1 MAFYKDYFGI
11 RPDYAPCMTLADINK
26 TPDTWL
32 GFYPHDSF
40 VEILRELLKNLEG
53 GNKTLWITGAYGT
66 GKSHAS
72 LVLQKLFTDDEARV
86 LKWLALRKAQ
96 IPEPVRK
103 ALLARRGE
111 KVLVVYDV
119 NADGVDA
126 KNQFLM
132 RLQRSI
138 TKALEAGGHTIP
150 LKGKL
155 DEVIERIRQDE
166 PHFFVE
172 RDAMQARLSHLNA
185 GIKTADALEKKLRD
199 ANQEAGLVSD
209 AMRVLVARHIYLD
222 LSADDFLAWVDAS
235 LEANRLSQL
244 VYIWDEFSS
253 FMERNRSELKTL
265 EQLAE
270 AAQQGRFFFVPVTH
284 TDISSYVAS
293 GSESAKKANNRF
305 TFKRLD
311 LPNETAL
318 KLAAD
323 AFVVKPEKAA
333 EWTQERDVLWHSVNG
348 VAENYMVVNKAG
360 IDATDFKGIL
370 PLHPMAAFL
379 LKHLSVVVGA
389 NQRSMF
395 EFLNGEEFK
404 AFIDKGGLDESGHQ
418 FLTLDHLWRYF
429 VERDD
434 LGTGQA
440 VQEARADYAR
450 REQDL
455 QPDERRVFKAVLLFS
470 LIEQMQ
476 GAGHPLLSA
485 TVENITRSFEGDGAL
500 TGVDMILRN
509 LEQKHCFTIV
519 NSRCE
524 RFRDRTDTEE
534 IAKIKDKLKDK
545 FDELVLNDT
554 ETGLVKKL
562 KGVNHGGRFDVRTA
576 GVGGLSA
583 SSIAK
588 LESFGDKGNRVLVQ
602 FILARDEQEQ
612 LRIPDKV
619 KELVKHFKD
628 HRMLF
633 VTLPEVSFCRDNA
646 KAWEEFT
653 ENYAHYELEKKAGGS
668 TGKRLYEKLVS
679 NTKAAWYSKVTSAAK
694 LIVYKPNP
702 NGEPFVEEVTWGQLN
717 KDWLT
722 AYAKQTFKAYTDDLC
737 GFYMNAFGL
746 LNGLQSWALAGMD
759 FDRFVVNNPK
769 SYGSQK
775 AVVATWQK
783 SGITGEDT
791 WFDANPNHPLTQL
804 RDKCKAWNN
813 NTVGA
818 GNPCSIRK
826 LYIDL
831 QRPPFGLMGVPHS
844 AFVLGFVL
852 KTWLTGKRNLQ
863 WTDGVT
869 SKALDAT
876 TLAEII
882 DAVVRDDGAN
892 SIKNEKLICRL
903 SKEEKAFIDQSSVI
917 FGSSQLADGTVEA
930 ALNAVGTRLE
940 QISQRVP
947 LWVLP
952 EYIQAQAEPSA
963 EAMGKVIDALCAASS
978 ISSKGDTETRGNK
991 LKEIGEILLATPGL
1005 AEAMSKYMTPVVFEE
1020 AFQQYVDS
1028 VKPELKAAAERMDDS
1043 AYNYC
1048 KAVKNRFAATS
1059 GWLWKR
1065 GDAESVLEE
1074 VYRQTLCAE
1083 HIRGLAGLS
1092 GYMSFDDA
1100 LYSLRSAVLSE
1111 NKVPT
1116 EFWAK
1121 KYPALQ
1127 RFFELLN
1134 RASLSGE
1141 DVKVFEEVLV
1151 QQGRV
1156 IREVF
1161 FSVSQTRQLEAM
1173 QEIFGD
1179 IWPRTIAEGRELY
1192 NAFPSN
1198 SARADEQ
1205 SFKAQG
1211 RGKIEEYSRTL
1222 VSKQVAVLWR
1232 ERTGTESPVEWSRK
1246 HALPAECLLAVD
1258 DAKGIVDAVANPE
1271 GVSAERLQAVHDVL
1285 NKDGAFVD
1293 VATAGEKFLKRVLPK
1308 RYQKIGFSVGELSDW
1323 LSKKLGD
1330 APGRWLA
1337 DGGHSEAVE
1346 AFVKQGYDN
1355 RARKQAVDKVNK
1367 LPDAEAKILLL
1378 KMIDQIP
1385 DVGLSVL
1392 E

>member
-26 TPDTWL
+26 TPETWL

-72 LVLQKLFTDDEARV
+72 LVLQKLFMDDEARV

-96 IPEPVRK
+96 IPEPVCK
-103 ALLARRGE
+103 GLLARRRE
-111 KVLVVYDV
+111 NALVVYDV

-132 RLQRSI
+132 RLQRGI

-166 PHFFVE
+166 PHFFAE

-222 LSADDFLAWVDAS
+222 LSAEDFLAWVDAS
-235 LEANRLSQL
+235 LNANGLSKL

-284 TDISSYVAS
+284 TDISSYVAA

-323 AFVVKPEKAA
+323 AFVVKPEKAT

-348 VAENYMVVNKAG
+348 VAENYMVVNKVG
-360 IDATDFKGIL
+360 IDAADFKGIL

-404 AFIDKGGLDESGHQ
+404 SFIERGGLDVSGHQ
-418 FLTLDHLWRYF
+418 FLTVDHLWRYF

-440 VQEARADYAR
+440 VQEARGEYAR

-455 QPDERRVFKAVLLFS
+455 QPDERRVFKAVLLFG

-476 GAGHPLLSA
+476 GTGHPLLSV
-485 TVENITRSFEGDGAL
+485 TVENIQRSFEGDGAL
-500 TGVDMILRN
+500 QGMDAILRN
-509 LEQKHCFTIV
+509 LEQKHCFAIV
-519 NSRCE
+519 NGRCE
-524 RFRDRTDTEE
+524 RFRDRSDSKEIEEKKAALDGKFGDLVLKDTEVE
-534 IAKIKDKLKDK
+534 LAKQ
-545 FDELVLNDT
+545 
-554 ETGLVKKL
+554 L
-562 KGVNHGGRFDVRTA
+562 KGVNYGGRFDVRT
-576 GVGGLSA
+576 VGINGLSA

-588 LESFGDKGNRVLVQ
+588 RESFGDNGNRVLVQ

-612 LRIPDKV
+612 LRIPEKV
-619 KELVKHFKD
+619 KELAKQFKD

-633 VTLPEVSFCRDNA
+633 VTLPGVSFCRDNA
-646 KAWEEFT
+646 KAWDEFT
-653 ENYAHYELEKKAGGS
+653 ENSARLALASDSASKKVFE
-668 TGKRLYEKLVS
+668 TQVS
-679 NTKAAWYSKVTSAAK
+679 GAKAAWYSKVTSAAK
-694 LIVYKPNP
+694 LIVYKPNI
-702 NGEPFVEEVTWGQLN
+702 NGEPFVEEVTWGQLK
-717 KDWLT
+717 KDSLT
-722 AYAKQTFKAYTDDLC
+722 GYAKQAFKAYTDDLC
-737 GFYMNAFGL
+737 GFNISAFGQL
-746 LNGLQSWALAGMD
+746 THLQSWALAGME
-759 FDRFVVNNPK
+759 FDKFAKSGQWKTVVT
-769 SYGSQK
+769 
-775 AVVATWQK
+775 TWQN
-783 SGITGEDT
+783 SGVSGEEA

-804 RDKCKAWNN
+804 RDFCKKRQDT
-813 NTVGA
+813 TVGA
-818 GNPCSIRK
+818 GNPCSLRK

-831 QRPPFGLMGVPHS
+831 QRPPFGLLGVPHS

-852 KTWLTGKRNLQ
+852 KTWLSGQRKLQ
-863 WTDGVT
+863 WTDNVT
-869 SKALDAT
+869 SKALDSVA
-876 TLAEII
+876 LAEII
-882 DAVVRDDGAN
+882 EAVVKDDGAN
-892 SIKNEKLICRL
+892 AIRNEKLICRL
-903 SKEEKAFIDQSSVI
+903 SKEEKAFIEQSSVI
-917 FGSSQLADGTVEA
+917 FGSSPLADGTVEA

-963 EAMGKVIDALCAASS
+963 EAMGKVIDALCAANS

-991 LKEIGEILLATPGL
+991 VKEIGEILLSTPGL
-1005 AEAMSKYMTPVVFEE
+1005 AEAMNKYMAPLVFEE
-1020 AFQQYVDS
+1020 AFQRYVDS
-1028 VKPELKAAAERMDDS
+1028 AKPELKAVAERMGGS
-1043 AYNYC
+1043 SQIYC
-1048 KAVKNRFAATS
+1048 RSVKNRFAAAS

-1065 GDAESVLEE
+1065 VDAESVLEE
-1074 VYRQTLCAE
+1074 VFRQTLCAE
-1083 HIRGLAGLS
+1083 HIRGLAGS
-1092 GYMSFDDA
+1092 SSYMSFDDA
-1100 LYSLRSAVLSE
+1100 LYCLRNAVLSE

-1121 KYPALQ
+1121 KHPALQ
-1127 RFFELLN
+1127 RFFELLS
-1134 RASLSGE
+1134 RSSLSGE
-1141 DVKVFEEVLV
+1141 DVKAFEEILE
-1151 QQGRV
+1151 QQGRI
-1156 IREVF
+1156 IREMF
-1161 FSVSQTRQLEAM
+1161 FDVAQARQMDAM
-1173 QEIFGD
+1173 REIFGD
-1179 IWPRTIAEGRELY
+1179 IWPMAIAEGRVLY
-1192 NAFPSN
+1192 NAFPPDTS
-1198 SARADEQ
+1198 RANEQ

-1211 RGKIEEYSRTL
+1211 RVKIEEYSRTL
-1222 VSKQVAVLWR
+1222 VSKLLAALWR
-1232 ERTGTESPVEWSRK
+1232 ERTGTESPDEWSRK
-1246 HALPAECLLAVD
+1246 HALPAECVLAVD
-1258 DAKGIVDAVANPE
+1258 DAKGFVDAVMRPG
-1271 GVSAERLQAVHDVL
+1271 GVSAERLQSVHDEL
-1285 NKDGAFVD
+1285 EKEDAFVD
-1293 VATAGEKFLKRVLPK
+1293 VATAGEKFLKRVLPA

-1323 LSKKLGD
+1323 LYKKLGD
-1330 APGRWLA
+1330 APGRWLT
-1337 DGGHSEAVE
+1337 DGGLRDTVE
-1346 AFVKQGYDN
+1346 EFVKQGYEN
-1355 RARKQAVDKVNK
+1355 HTRKKATDKVNM
-1367 LPDAEAKILLL
+1367 LPDVEAKRLLL

>member
-26 TPDTWL
+26 TPETWL

-40 VEILRELLKNLEG
+40 VAILREVLKSLEG

-72 LVLQKLFTDDEARV
+72 LVLQKLFTDDEVRV

-103 ALLARRGE
+103 GLLARRGE
-111 KVLVVYDV
+111 KALVVYDV

-132 RLQRSI
+132 RLQRGI
-138 TKALEAGGHTIP
+138 TKALEAGGHSIP

-166 PHFFVE
+166 PHFFAK
-172 RDAMQARLSHLNA
+172 RDAIQARLSHLHA
-185 GIKTADALEKKLRD
+185 GIKTADALDKKLRD
-199 ANQEAGLVSD
+199 TNLEAGLVSD

-222 LSADDFLAWVDAS
+222 LSAEDFLAWVDAS
-235 LEANRLSQL
+235 LKANGLSKL

-253 FMERNRSELKTL
+253 FMERNRAELKTL

-270 AAQQGRFFFVPVTH
+270 AAQQGRFYFVPVTH
-284 TDISSYVAS
+284 TDISSYVAA

-305 TFKRLD
+305 KFKRLD

-323 AFVVKPEKAA
+323 AFVVKQEKAT
-333 EWTQERDVLWHSVNG
+333 EWTQERDELWHSVNG

-360 IDATDFKGIL
+360 IDAADFKGVL
-370 PLHPMAAFL
+370 PMHPMAAFL
-379 LKHLSVVVGA
+379 LKHLSVAVGA

-404 AFIDKGGLDESGHQ
+404 AFIDKGGLEVSGHQ
-418 FLTLDHLWRYF
+418 FLTVDHLWRYF

-440 VQEARADYAR
+440 VQEVRVEYSR

-455 QPDERRVFKAVLLFS
+455 QPDERRVFKAVLLFG

-476 GAGHPLLSA
+476 GTGHPLLSA
-485 TVENITRSFEGDGAL
+485 TVENIRRSFEGDGAL
-500 TGVDMILRN
+500 QGVDVILRN
-509 LEQKHCFTIV
+509 MEQKHCFAIV
-519 NSRCE
+519 NGRCE
-524 RFRDRTDTEE
+524 RFRDRSDTKEIEE
-534 IAKIKDKLKDK
+534 KKAALDGK
-545 FDELVLNDT
+545 FGDLVLKDT
-554 ETGLVKKL
+554 ETELVKQL
-562 KGVNHGGRFDVRTA
+562 KGVNYGGRFDVRAT

-583 SSIAK
+583 SSIARR
-588 LESFGDKGNRVLVQ
+588 ESFSEIGNRVLVQ

-619 KELVKHFKD
+619 RELAKQLKD

-633 VTLPEVSFCRDNA
+633 VTLPDVSFCRDNA

-653 ENYAHYELEKKAGGS
+653 ENSARLALAS
-668 TGKRLYEKLVS
+668 DSASKRVFETQVS
-679 NTKAAWYSKVTSAAK
+679 SAKAAWHSKVMSATK

-702 NGEPFVEEVTWGQLN
+702 NGEPFTEEVTWGQL
-717 KDWLT
+717 KRDWLT
-722 AYAKQTFKAYTDDLC
+722 GYAKQTFEAYTDDLC
-737 GFYMNAFGL
+737 GFNISAFAAPTA
-746 LNGLQSWALAGMD
+746 LQRWALAGME
-759 FDRFVVNNPK
+759 FDKFSKPGAWKTVVT
-769 SYGSQK
+769 
-775 AVVATWQK
+775 TWQK
-783 SGITGEDT
+783 NGVTGEDA

-804 RDKCKAWNN
+804 RDFCKNRQD

-831 QRPPFGLMGVPHS
+831 QRPPFGLLCVPHS

-852 KTWLTGKRNLQ
+852 KTWLTGQRKLQ

-876 TLAEII
+876 ALGEII
-882 DAVVRDDGAN
+882 EAVVKDDGAN
-892 SIKNEKLICRL
+892 AIRNEKLICRL
-903 SKEEKAFIDQSSVI
+903 SKDEKAFIEQSSVI
-917 FGSSQLADGTVEA
+917 FGNSPLADGTVEA

-952 EYIQAQAEPSA
+952 EHICAQADPSA
-963 EAMGKVIDALCAASS
+963 EAMGKVIDTLCAANS

-991 LKEIGEILLATPGL
+991 VKEIGEILLATPGL
-1005 AEAMSKYMTPVVFEE
+1005 AEAMAKYMTPVVFEE
-1020 AFQQYVDS
+1020 AFQRYVDS
-1028 VKPELKAAAERMDDS
+1028 AKPELKVAAVRMGDS
-1043 AYNYC
+1043 SHIYC
-1048 KAVKNRFAATS
+1048 RAVKNRFAATS

-1065 GDAESVLEE
+1065 GDADSVLEE

-1083 HIRGLAGLS
+1083 HIRGLAGS
-1092 GYMSFDDA
+1092 TGYMSFDDA
-1100 LYSLRSAVLSE
+1100 MNRLRNAVLDE

-1116 EFWAK
+1116 EFWTRK
-1121 KYPALQ
+1121 HPALQ
-1127 RFFELLN
+1127 RFFELLS
-1134 RASLSGE
+1134 RPSLSGE
-1141 DVKVFEEVLV
+1141 DVKAFEEILE
-1151 QQGRV
+1151 QQDGV

-1161 FSVSQTRQLEAM
+1161 FDAAQALQLGAM
-1173 QEIFGD
+1173 REIFGE
-1179 IWPRTIAEGRELY
+1179 IWPMASAEGRELY
-1192 NAFPSN
+1192 NAFPSDF
-1198 SARADEQ
+1198 ARADEQ

-1222 VSKQVAVLWR
+1222 LSKRVAALWR
-1232 ERTGTESPVEWSRK
+1232 ERTGTESPAEWGLK
-1246 HALPAECLLAVD
+1246 HALPAESILVVD
-1258 DAKGIVDAVANPE
+1258 DAKGIVDAVTNPGE
-1271 GVSAERLQAVHDVL
+1271 MSAERLQTVYDVL
-1285 NKDGAFVD
+1285 EKDGVFLDVD
-1293 VATAGEKFLKRVLPK
+1293 TASEKFLKRVLPA
-1308 RYQKIGFSVGELSDW
+1308 RYRKIGFSVGELSDW
-1323 LSKKLGD
+1323 LRNKLGD
-1330 APGRWLA
+1330 ATGRWLT
-1337 DGGHSEAVE
+1337 DSRLREVIE

-1355 RARKQAVDKVNK
+1355 HTRKQAAEKVK
-1367 LPDAEAKILLL
+1367 VLSDAEAKVLLL
-1378 KMIDQIP
+1378 KLIDQIP

>member
-72 LVLQKLFTDDEARV
+72 LVLQKLFMDDETRV
-86 LKWLALRKAQ
+86 QKWLELRKAQ
-96 IPEPVRK
+96 IPEPVCMG
-103 ALLARRGE
+103 LLARRRE
-111 KVLVVYDV
+111 NALVVYDV

-132 RLQRSI
+132 RLQRGI

-166 PHFFVE
+166 IHFFAE

-222 LSADDFLAWVDAS
+222 LSAEDFIAWVDAS
-235 LEANRLSQL
+235 LKANGLSKL

-270 AAQQGRFFFVPVTH
+270 AAQQGRFYFVPVTH
-284 TDISSYVAS
+284 TDISSYVAA

-323 AFVVKPEKAA
+323 AFVVKPEKAT

-404 AFIDKGGLDESGHQ
+404 AFIEKGGLDVSGHQ
-418 FLTLDHLWRYF
+418 FLTVDHLWRYF

-440 VQEARADYAR
+440 VQEARGEYAR

-455 QPDERRVFKAVLLFS
+455 QPDERRVFKAVLLFG

-476 GAGHPLLSA
+476 GTGHPLLSV
-485 TVENITRSFEGDGAL
+485 TVENIQRSFEGDGAL
-500 TGVDMILRN
+500 QGMDAILRN
-509 LEQKHCFTIV
+509 LEQKHCFAIV
-519 NSRCE
+519 NGRCE
-524 RFRDRTDTEE
+524 RFRDRSDTKEIEEKKAALDSKFGDLVLKDTEAE
-534 IAKIKDKLKDK
+534 LAKQ
-545 FDELVLNDT
+545 
-554 ETGLVKKL
+554 L
-562 KGVNHGGRFDVRTA
+562 KGVNYGGRFDVRTA
-576 GVGGLSA
+576 GINGLSA

-588 LESFGDKGNRVLVQ
+588 RESFGDNGNRVLVQ

-612 LRIPDKV
+612 LRIPEKV
-619 KELVKHFKD
+619 KELAKQFKD

-633 VTLPEVSFCRDNA
+633 VTLPGVSFCHDNA
-646 KAWEEFT
+646 KAWDEFT
-653 ENYAHYELEKKAGGS
+653 ENSARLALASDSASKKVFE
-668 TGKRLYEKLVS
+668 TQVS
-679 NTKAAWYSKVTSAAK
+679 GAKAAWHSKATSAAK
-694 LIVYKPNP
+694 LIVYKPNV
-702 NGEPFVEEVTWGQLN
+702 NGEPFVEEVTWGQLK

-722 AYAKQTFKAYTDDLC
+722 GYAKQTFKAYTDDLC
-737 GFYMNAFGL
+737 GFNISAFGQL
-746 LNGLQSWALAGMD
+746 THLQSWALAGME
-759 FDRFVVNNPK
+759 FDKFAKSGQWKTVVT
-769 SYGSQK
+769 
-775 AVVATWQK
+775 TWQN
-783 SGITGEDT
+783 SGVNGEEA

-804 RDKCKAWNN
+804 RDFCKKRQDS
-813 NTVGA
+813 TVGA
-818 GNPCSIRK
+818 SNPCSLRK

-831 QRPPFGLMGVPHS
+831 QRPPFGLLGVPHS

-852 KTWLTGKRNLQ
+852 KTWLTGQRKLQ
-863 WTDGVT
+863 WTDNVT
-869 SKALDAT
+869 SKALDSVA
-876 TLAEII
+876 LAEII
-882 DAVVRDDGAN
+882 EAVVKDDGAN
-892 SIKNEKLICRL
+892 AIRNEKLICRL
-903 SKEEKAFIDQSSVI
+903 SKEEKAFIEQSSII
-917 FGSSQLADGTVEA
+917 FGNSPLADGTVEA

-940 QISQRVP
+940 LISQRVP

-952 EYIQAQAEPSA
+952 EYIHAQAEPSA
-963 EAMGKVIDALCAASS
+963 EAMGKVIDALCAANS

-991 LKEIGEILLATPGL
+991 VKEIGEILLATPGL
-1005 AEAMSKYMTPVVFEE
+1005 AEAMTKYMVPVVFEE
-1020 AFQQYVDS
+1020 AFQRYVDS
-1028 VKPELKAAAERMDDS
+1028 AKPELKAVSERMGGS
-1043 AYNYC
+1043 SHIYC
-1048 KAVKNRFAATS
+1048 RAVKNRFAAAS

-1065 GDAESVLEE
+1065 VDAESVLEE
-1074 VYRQTLCAE
+1074 IFRQTLCAE
-1083 HIRGLAGLS
+1083 HIRGLAGSS
-1092 GYMSFDDA
+1092 GYMSFEDA
-1100 LYSLRSAVLSE
+1100 LYCLRNAVLGE

-1121 KYPALQ
+1121 KHPALQ
-1127 RFFELLN
+1127 RFFELLS
-1134 RASLSGE
+1134 RPSLSGE
-1141 DVKVFEEVLV
+1141 DVKAFEEILE
-1151 QQGRV
+1151 QQGRI
-1156 IREVF
+1156 IREAF
-1161 FSVSQTRQLEAM
+1161 FDVAQARQMDAM
-1173 QEIFGD
+1173 REIFGES
-1179 IWPRTIAEGRELY
+1179 WPMAIAEGHELY
-1192 NAFPSN
+1192 NAFPPDT
-1198 SARADEQ
+1198 ARADEQ
-1205 SFKAQG
+1205 NFKAQG
-1211 RGKIEEYSRTL
+1211 RVKIEEYSRTL
-1222 VSKQVAVLWR
+1222 VSKLVAALWR
-1232 ERTGTESPVEWSRK
+1232 ERTDTESPDEWSRK
-1246 HALPAECLLAVD
+1246 HALPAECVLAVD
-1258 DAKGIVDAVANPE
+1258 DAKGFVDAVTRPG
-1271 GVSAERLQAVHDVL
+1271 GVSAERLHSVHDVL
-1285 NKDGAFVD
+1285 EKEGAFVD
-1293 VATAGEKFLKRVLPK
+1293 VTTAGGKFLKRVLPA

-1323 LSKKLGD
+1323 LCKKLGD
-1330 APGRWLA
+1330 APGRWLT
-1337 DGGHSEAVE
+1337 DGGLRDAVE
-1346 AFVKQGYDN
+1346 EFVKQGYEN
-1355 RARKQAVDKVNK
+1355 HARKKATEKVNM

>member
-26 TPDTWL
+26 TPETWL

-86 LKWLALRKAQ
+86 LKWLTLYKAQ
-96 IPEPVRK
+96 IPEPVCK
-103 ALLARRGE
+103 GLLARRGG
-111 KVLVVYDV
+111 KTLVVYDV

-166 PHFFVE
+166 PHFFAE

-209 AMRVLVARHIYLD
+209 AMRVLAARHIYLD

-235 LEANRLSQL
+235 LKANGLSKL

-253 FMERNRSELKTL
+253 FIDRNRSELKTL

-270 AAQQGRFFFVPVTH
+270 AAQQGRFYFVPVTH

-293 GSESAKKANNRF
+293 GSESAKKANDRF

-323 AFVVKPEKAA
+323 AFVVIPEKAV
-333 EWTQERDVLWHSVNG
+333 EWKQERDKLWHSVNG

-360 IDATDFKGIL
+360 IDAADFKGIL

-379 LKHLSVVVGA
+379 LKHLSVAIGS

-404 AFIDKGGLDESGHQ
+404 SFIEKGGLDVSGHQ
-418 FLTLDHLWRYF
+418 FLTVDHLWRYF

-440 VQEARADYAR
+440 VQEARGEYAR

-455 QPDERRVFKAVLLFS
+455 QPDERRVFKAVLLFG
-470 LIEQMQ
+470 LIEQVQ
-476 GAGHPLLSA
+476 GTGHPLLSV
-485 TVENITRSFEGDGAL
+485 TVENIQRSFEGDGAL
-500 TGVDMILRN
+500 QGMDAILRN
-509 LEQKHCFTIV
+509 LEQKHCFAIV
-519 NSRCE
+519 NGRCE
-524 RFRDRTDTEE
+524 RFRDRSDTKEIEEKKAALDSKFDDLVLKDTES
-534 IAKIKDKLKDK
+534 
-545 FDELVLNDT
+545 ELV
-554 ETGLVKKL
+554 KQL
-562 KGVNHGGRFDVRTA
+562 KGLNYGGRFDVRA
-576 GVGGLSA
+576 SGVGGLSA
-583 SSIAK
+583 SSITRR
-588 LESFGDKGNRVLVQ
+588 ESFGATGNRVLVQ

-612 LRIPDKV
+612 LRIPDKA
-619 KELVKHFKD
+619 KELAKQFKD

-653 ENYAHYELEKKAGGS
+653 ENSARLALASDSASKKVFD
-668 TGKRLYEKLVS
+668 TQVS
-679 NTKAAWYSKVTSAAK
+679 SAKAAWHSKVTTAAK
-694 LIVYKPNP
+694 LIVCKPNV
-702 NGEPFVEEVTWGQLN
+702 NGEPFTEEVTWGQLK
-717 KDWLT
+717 KDCLT
-722 AYAKQTFKAYTDDLC
+722 DYAKQTFKAYTDDLC
-737 GFYMNAFGL
+737 GFNISAFAAPSA
-746 LNGLQSWALAGMD
+746 LQSWALAGME
-759 FDRFVVNNPK
+759 FDKFSKPGAWKTVMT
-769 SYGSQK
+769 
-775 AVVATWQK
+775 TWQK
-783 SGITGEDT
+783 NGVTGEDA

-804 RDKCKAWNN
+804 RDFCKKRQDS
-813 NTVGA
+813 TVGA

-831 QRPPFGLMGVPHS
+831 QRPPFGLLGVPHS

-852 KTWLTGKRNLQ
+852 KTWLTGQRKLQ

-869 SKALDAT
+869 SKVLDAVS
-876 TLAEII
+876 LAEII
-882 DAVVRDDGAN
+882 EAVVKDDGAN
-892 SIKNEKLICRL
+892 AIRNEKLICRL
-903 SKEEKAFIDQSSVI
+903 SKEEKAFIDQSSMI
-917 FGSSQLADGTVEA
+917 FGSSPLADGTVEA

-952 EYIQAQAEPSA
+952 EYIHAQAEPSA

-991 LKEIGEILLATPGL
+991 VKEIGETLLATPGL
-1005 AEAMSKYMTPVVFEE
+1005 AEAMAKYMTPAVFEE
-1020 AFQQYVDS
+1020 AFQRYVDS
-1028 VKPELKAAAERMDDS
+1028 SKPELKAATERMGGLS
-1043 AYNYC
+1043 HIYC
-1048 KAVKNRFAATS
+1048 GMVKTRFAVTS

-1065 GDAESVLEE
+1065 GDAENVLEE

-1083 HIRGLAGLS
+1083 HIRGLAGSS

-1100 LYSLRSAVLSE
+1100 LYRLRNAVLSE

-1134 RASLSGE
+1134 RPSLSGE
-1141 DVKVFEEVLV
+1141 DVKVFEEILG
-1151 QQGRV
+1151 QQNGV

-1161 FSVSQTRQLEAM
+1161 FDVVQMRQLDAM
-1173 QEIFGD
+1173 QELFGD
-1179 IWPRTIAEGRELY
+1179 AWPMVVAESRELY
-1192 NAFPSN
+1192 NAFTSD
-1198 SARADEQ
+1198 SARIDEQ

-1211 RGKIEEYSRTL
+1211 RGKIEEFSRTL
-1222 VSKQVAVLWR
+1222 ISKQVAAMWR
-1232 ERTGTESPVEWSRK
+1232 ERTGTESPDAWSRK
-1246 HALPAECLLAVD
+1246 HALPAECVLAVN
-1258 DAKGIVDAVANPE
+1258 DAKSIVDAVTNPG
-1271 GVSAERLQAVHDVL
+1271 GVSTERLQSVHDEL
-1285 NKDGAFVD
+1285 DKKGSFVD
-1293 VATAGEKFLKRVLPK
+1293 VTTAGEKFLKRVLPA

-1323 LSKKLGD
+1323 LCTKLGD
-1330 APGRWLA
+1330 TPDRWLT
-1337 DGGHSEAVE
+1337 DGRLHETVE
-1346 AFVKQGYDN
+1346 AFVKQGYDHH
-1355 RARKQAVDKVNK
+1355 ARKEAAEKVK
-1367 LPDAEAKILLL
+1367 MLSDAEAKIILLNL
-1378 KMIDQIP
+1378 IDQIP
-1385 DVGLSVL
+1385 DVGLSML

>member
-26 TPDTWL
+26 TPETWL

-86 LKWLALRKAQ
+86 LKWLTLRKAQ

-103 ALLARRGE
+103 GLLARRGE
-111 KVLVVYDV
+111 KALVIYDV

-132 RLQRSI
+132 RLQRGI

-166 PHFFVE
+166 PHFFAK

-222 LSADDFLAWVDAS
+222 LSAEDFLAWVDAS
-235 LEANRLSQL
+235 LKENGLSKL

-253 FMERNRSELKTL
+253 FMEHNRAELKTL

-270 AAQQGRFFFVPVTH
+270 AAQQGRFYFVPVTH
-284 TDISSYVAS
+284 TDITSYVAA

-323 AFVVKPEKAA
+323 AFVVKPEKAT

-360 IDATDFKGIL
+360 IDTADFKGIL

-379 LKHLSVVVGA
+379 LKHLSVAVGS

-404 AFIDKGGLDESGHQ
+404 AFIEKGGLDVSGHQ
-418 FLTLDHLWRYF
+418 FLTVDHLWRYF

-440 VQEARADYAR
+440 VQEARGEYAR

-455 QPDERRVFKAVLLFS
+455 QPDERRVFKAVLLFG
-470 LIEQMQ
+470 LIEQIQ
-476 GAGHPLLSA
+476 GTGHPLLSV
-485 TVENITRSFEGDGAL
+485 TVENIQRSFEGDGAL
-500 TGVDMILRN
+500 QGMDAILRN
-509 LEQKHCFTIV
+509 LEQKHCFAIV
-519 NSRCE
+519 NGRCE
-524 RFRDRTDTEE
+524 RFRDRSDTKEIEE
-534 IAKIKDKLKDK
+534 KKAALDGK
-545 FDELVLNDT
+545 FGDLVLKDT
-554 ETGLVKKL
+554 ETELVKQL
-562 KGVNHGGRFDVRTA
+562 KGVNYGGRFDVRSA
-576 GVGGLSA
+576 NVGGLSA
-583 SSIAK
+583 SSIARR
-588 LESFGDKGNRVLVQ
+588 ESFGVNGNRVLVQ

-612 LRIPDKV
+612 LRIPEKA
-619 KELVKHFKD
+619 KELAKQFKD
-628 HRMLF
+628 QRMLF

-653 ENYAHYELEKKAGGS
+653 ENSARLALASDSASKKVFE
-668 TGKRLYEKLVS
+668 TQVS
-679 NTKAAWYSKVTSAAK
+679 SAKAAWHSKVTSAAK
-694 LIVYKPNP
+694 LIVYKPNV
-702 NGEPFVEEVTWGQLN
+702 NGEPFAEEVTWGQFR
-717 KDWLT
+717 KDWLNG
-722 AYAKQTFKAYTDDLC
+722 YAKQTFEAYTDDLC
-737 GFYMNAFGL
+737 GFNISAL
-746 LNGLQSWALAGMD
+746 AAPSALQSWALAGME
-759 FDRFVVNNPK
+759 FDRFAKPGAWKTVVT
-769 SYGSQK
+769 
-775 AVVATWQK
+775 TWQNN
-783 SGITGEDT
+783 GVTGEDA

-804 RDKCKAWNN
+804 RDKCKAWQA

-818 GNPCSIRK
+818 GNTCSIRK

-831 QRPPFGLMGVPHS
+831 QRPPFGLLGVPHS
-844 AFVLGFVL
+844 AFVLGYVL
-852 KTWLTGKRNLQ
+852 KTWLTGQRKLQ

-869 SKALDAT
+869 SKALDAA

-882 DAVVRDDGAN
+882 ESVVKDDGAN
-892 SIKNEKLICRL
+892 TIKNEKLICRL
-903 SKEEKAFIDQSSVI
+903 SKEEKAFIEQSSII
-917 FGSSQLADGTVEA
+917 FGSSPLADGTVEA
-930 ALNAVGTRLE
+930 ALSAVGRRLE
-940 QISQRVP
+940 EISQRVP

-952 EYIQAQAEPSA
+952 EHIRAQAEPSA
-963 EAMGKVIDALCAASS
+963 EEMGKVIDALCAANS
-978 ISSKGDTETRGNK
+978 ISSRGDTETRGYK
-991 LKEIGEILLATPGL
+991 VKEIGEILLATLGL
-1005 AEAMSKYMTPVVFEE
+1005 AEAMARYMTPVVFEE
-1020 AFQQYVDS
+1020 AFQRYVDRS
-1028 VKPELKAAAERMDDS
+1028 KPELKAAAERMGGS
-1043 AYNYC
+1043 SHIYC
-1048 KAVKNRFAATS
+1048 RAVKNRFAATS

-1074 VYRQTLCAE
+1074 VYWQTLCAE
-1083 HIRGLAGLS
+1083 HIRGLAGSS
-1092 GYMSFDDA
+1092 GYMSFEDA
-1100 LYSLRSAVLSE
+1100 LYLLRNAVLNE

-1121 KYPALQ
+1121 KHPALQ
-1127 RFFELLN
+1127 RFFELLI
-1134 RASLSGE
+1134 RPSLSGE
-1141 DVKVFEEVLV
+1141 DVKAFGEILE

-1161 FSVSQTRQLEAM
+1161 FDVTQARQLDAM
-1173 QEIFGD
+1173 REIFVE
-1179 IWPRTIAEGRELY
+1179 IWPTSIAEGREFY
-1192 NAFPSN
+1192 NAIPSD
-1198 SARADEQ
+1198 SARVDEQ

-1211 RGKIEEYSRTL
+1211 RGRIEEYSRTL
-1222 VSKQVAVLWR
+1222 VSKLVAALWR
-1232 ERTGTESPVEWSRK
+1232 ERTGTESPDEWSRK
-1246 HALPAECLLAVD
+1246 YALPAECVLTVD
-1258 DAKGIVDAVANPE
+1258 DAKGIVDAVANPG
-1271 GVSAERLQAVHDVL
+1271 GVSAERLQSVHDELENEGV
-1285 NKDGAFVD
+1285 FVD
-1293 VATAGEKFLKRVLPK
+1293 VDTAGNRFLKRVLPA
-1308 RYQKIGFSVGELSDW
+1308 RYRKIGLSVGELSVW
-1323 LSKKLGD
+1323 LSRKLGEVPD
-1330 APGRWLA
+1330 RWLLNVELR
-1337 DGGHSEAVE
+1337 EAVE
-1346 AFVKQGYDN
+1346 DFVKQGYDN
-1355 RARKQAVDKVNK
+1355 HARKQAVEKVNM
-1367 LPDAEAKILLL
+1367 LPDAAAKILLL
-1378 KMIDQIP
+1378 KLIDQIP
-1385 DVGLSVL
+1385 DAGLSVL

>member
-11 RPDYAPCMTLADINK
+11 RPDYAPCMTQVDINK
-26 TPDTWL
+26 TLETWL

-40 VEILRELLKNLEG
+40 VEILRELLKSLEG

-86 LKWLALRKAQ
+86 LKWLDLRKVQ
-96 IPEPVRK
+96 VPEPVRK
-103 ALLARRGE
+103 GLLARREE
-111 KVLVVYDV
+111 KALVVYDV

-132 RLQRSI
+132 RLQRGI
-138 TKALEAGGHTIP
+138 TKALEAGKHTIP

-166 PHFFVE
+166 PFFFAK
-172 RDAMQARLSHLNA
+172 RDELQARLSHLHA
-185 GIKTADALEKKLRD
+185 GIKTADALYKKLRD
-199 ANQEAGLVSD
+199 TNLEAGLVSD

-222 LSADDFLAWVDAS
+222 LSAEDFLAWVDAS
-235 LEANRLSQL
+235 LKANGLSKL

-253 FMERNRSELKTL
+253 FMERNRAELKTL

-270 AAQQGRFFFVPVTH
+270 AAQQGRFYFVPVTH
-284 TDISSYVAS
+284 TDISSYVAA

-305 TFKRLD
+305 KFKRLD

-323 AFVVKPEKAA
+323 AFVVKPEKAT

-360 IDATDFKGIL
+360 IDAADFKGVL
-370 PLHPMAAFL
+370 PMHPMAAFL
-379 LKHLSVVVGA
+379 LKYLSVAVGA

-404 AFIDKGGLDESGHQ
+404 AFIEKGGLDVSDHQ
-418 FLTLDHLWRYF
+418 FLTVDHLWRYF

-434 LGTGQA
+434 LGTGQP
-440 VQEARADYAR
+440 VQEARTEYTR
-450 REQDL
+450 REQEL
-455 QPDERRVFKAVLLFS
+455 QPDERRVFKAVLLFG

-476 GAGHPLLSA
+476 GTGHPLLSA
-485 TVENITRSFEGDGAL
+485 TVENIQRSFEGDGAL
-500 TGVDMILRN
+500 QGVDAILRN
-509 LEQKHCFTIV
+509 LEQKHCFAIV
-519 NSRCE
+519 SGRCE
-524 RFRDRTDTEE
+524 RFRDRSDTKEIEE
-534 IAKIKDKLKDK
+534 KKAALDGK
-545 FDELVLNDT
+545 FGDLVLKDT
-554 ETGLVKKL
+554 ETELVKQL
-562 KGVNHGGRFDVRTA
+562 KGVNYGGRFDVRAA

-583 SSIAK
+583 SSIARR
-588 LESFGDKGNRVLVQ
+588 ESFSETGNRVLVQ

-619 KELVKHFKD
+619 RELAKQFKD

-633 VTLPEVSFCRDNA
+633 VTMPEVSFCRDNA

-653 ENYAHYELEKKAGGS
+653 ENSARLALAS
-668 TGKRLYEKLVS
+668 DSASKRVFETQIS
-679 NTKAAWYSKVTSAAK
+679 SAKAAWHSKVMSATK
-694 LIVYKPNP
+694 HIVYKPNP
-702 NGEPFVEEVTWGQLN
+702 NGEPFTEEVTWGQL
-717 KDWLT
+717 KRDWLT
-722 AYAKQTFKAYTDDLC
+722 GYAKQTFEAYTDDLC
-737 GFYMNAFGL
+737 GFNISAFAAPTA
-746 LNGLQSWALAGMD
+746 LQRWALAGME
-759 FDRFVVNNPK
+759 FDKFSKPGAWK
-769 SYGSQK
+769 T
-775 AVVATWQK
+775 VVATWQK
-783 SGITGEDT
+783 NGVTGEDA

-804 RDKCKAWNN
+804 RDFCKNRQD

-831 QRPPFGLMGVPHS
+831 QRPPFGLLCVPHS

-852 KTWLTGKRNLQ
+852 KTWLTGQRKLQ

-876 TLAEII
+876 ALGEII
-882 DAVVRDDGAN
+882 EAVVKDDGTNA
-892 SIKNEKLICRL
+892 IRNEKLICRL
-903 SKEEKAFIDQSSVI
+903 SKDEKAFIEQSSVI
-917 FGSSQLADGTVEA
+917 FGNSPLADGTVEA

-952 EYIQAQAEPSA
+952 EYIRAQSEPVAEV
-963 EAMGKVIDALCAASS
+963 MGKVIDALCAANS

-991 LKEIGEILLATPGL
+991 VKEIGEILLATPGL
-1005 AEAMSKYMTPVVFEE
+1005 AEAMAKYMTPVVFEE
-1020 AFQQYVDS
+1020 AFQRYVDS
-1028 VKPELKAAAERMDDS
+1028 AKPELKVAAVRMGDS
-1043 AYNYC
+1043 SHIYC
-1048 KAVKNRFAATS
+1048 RAVKNRFAATS

-1065 GDAESVLEE
+1065 GDADSVLEE

-1083 HIRGLAGLS
+1083 HIRGLAGS
-1092 GYMSFDDA
+1092 TGYMSFDDA
-1100 LYSLRSAVLSE
+1100 MNRLRNAVLDE

-1116 EFWAK
+1116 EFWTRK
-1121 KYPALQ
+1121 HPALQ
-1127 RFFELLN
+1127 RFFELLS
-1134 RASLSGE
+1134 RPSLSGE
-1141 DVKVFEEVLV
+1141 DVKAFEEILE
-1151 QQGRV
+1151 QQDGV

-1161 FSVSQTRQLEAM
+1161 FDAAQALQLGAM
-1173 QEIFGD
+1173 REVFGE
-1179 IWPRTIAEGRELY
+1179 IWPMAIAEGRELY
-1192 NAFPSN
+1192 NAFPSDF
-1198 SARADEQ
+1198 ARADEQ

-1222 VSKQVAVLWR
+1222 LSKRVAALWR
-1232 ERTGTESPVEWSRK
+1232 ERTGTESPAEWGLK
-1246 HALPAECLLAVD
+1246 HALPAECVLAVA
-1258 DAKGIVDAVANPE
+1258 DAKGIVDAVANPG
-1271 GVSAERLQAVHDVL
+1271 GVSAERLQSVHDEL
-1285 NKDGAFVD
+1285 EKEGAFVD
-1293 VATAGEKFLKRVLPK
+1293 VVTAGEKFLERVLPA
-1308 RYQKIGFSVGELSDW
+1308 RYQKIGFRVEELSDW
-1323 LSKKLGD
+1323 LCRKLGD
-1330 APGRWLA
+1330 TPGRWLT
-1337 DGGHSEAVE
+1337 DGRLREAVE

-1355 RARKQAVDKVNK
+1355 RTRKQAAEKVNV
-1367 LPDAEAKILLL
+1367 LSDAEAKALLL
-1378 KMIDQIP
+1378 KLIDQIP